1 MSNKAQIEPVNRP
14 SRQWLTPTAA
24 LARFAPRLQE
34 DHGPDE
40 REHALR
46 YGYTVGE
53 FGFLIAQNA
62 GCEVIP
68 VPAIARLPTT
78 PPWLLGVANLRG
90 NLVPMFDLPDLL
102 ELPSAQAAKKRFG
115 LIFDRGEHAVGILIQ
130 EHPVA
135 LSRLEPL
142 LHAPSPPAA
151 ARDFVSAAYRHER
164 SLWLELD
171 HRKFFA
177 AIAQRM
183 STYSVG
189 EST

>member
-1 MSNKAQIEPVNRP
+1 MSGDAQIEPMNRP
-14 SRQWLTPTAA
+14 ARQWLTPTAA

-34 DHGPDE
+34 EHGPDE
-40 REHALR
+40 RALALR
-46 YGYTVGE
+46 YGYRVGE

-62 GCEVIP
+62 GCEAITIP
-68 VPAIARLPTT
+68 TIARLPTT

-90 NLVPMFDLPDLL
+90 NLVPMFDLPALL
-102 ELPSAQAAKKRFG
+102 EMPQAQAAAKRFG
-115 LIFDRGEHAVGILIQ
+115 LIFDRGEHAVGILIE

-142 LHAPSPPAA
+142 LQAPSPPAA
-151 ARDFVSAAYRHER
+151 ARDFVSAAYRHDR

-177 AIAQRM
+177 AVAQRM
-183 STYSVG
+183 STYSAG